1 MLVGIVSAGISG
13 WVAMWSMIRLVRTK
27 SFSPYVVYRVV
38 FGAAILLLVA
48 TNY

>member
-1 MLVGIVSAGISG
+1 
-13 WVAMWSMIRLVRTK
+13 VRTK